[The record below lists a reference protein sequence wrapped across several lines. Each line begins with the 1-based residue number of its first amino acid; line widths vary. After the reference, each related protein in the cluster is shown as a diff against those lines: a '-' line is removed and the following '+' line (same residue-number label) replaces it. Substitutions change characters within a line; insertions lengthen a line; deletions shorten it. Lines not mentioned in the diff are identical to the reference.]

1 MMGIICRPLVLAS
14 LALVELTLLQL
25 RTCPLCNAYGY
36 FTHPRYKTLN
46 FIDISWSRA
55 QPLPSSLPPMNTLIC
70 HHLVLYRVQSR
81 LAKNSQLQCYK
92 IFPSCDMTDC
102 AAPPNQSRLHISME
116 AQGSNVSRW
125 WQLKLCVYVTGLC
138 YCNLQFY
145 LAKETSFLFCFS
157 MFTQLYTAKR
167 QKKALTSWQIT
178 LCSTSQTWQ
187 NHCGAPALPQKF
199 LSCYFFFFFLGCG
212 DFCQVHCW

>member
-1 MMGIICRPLVLAS
+1 MGIICRPLVLAS

-55 QPLPSSLPPMNTLIC
+55 QPLPSCVPMNTLIC

-116 AQGSNVSRW
+116 AQGSNVSR
-125 WQLKLCVYVTGLC
+125 
-138 YCNLQFY
+138 
-145 LAKETSFLFCFS
+145 
-157 MFTQLYTAKR
+157 
-167 QKKALTSWQIT
+167 
-178 LCSTSQTWQ
+178 
-187 NHCGAPALPQKF
+187 
-199 LSCYFFFFFLGCG
+199 
-212 DFCQVHCW
+212 